1 MPPNFTEPGGRI
13 KVGLELQAPS
23 VLVSISDTGQGIAAE
38 DLPNIFDRFYTGG
51 KKTIKGST
59 STGLGLTIASKM
71 IEAHH
76 ESLEV
81 ESELG
86 KGTRFYFKLPLA

>member
-1 MPPNFTEPGGRI
+1 MI
-13 KVGLELQAPS
+13 
-23 VLVSISDTGQGIAAE
+23 SIEDTGQGISPD
-38 DLPNIFDRFYTGG
+38 DLPRIFDRFYTGG

-71 IEAHH
+71 IEAHDQV
-76 ESLEV
+76 LEV

-86 KGTRFYFKLPLA
+86 RGTRFYFSLPIA